1 MGRRGG
7 ERRRGKKGCRK
18 GKKNNIKINNEGNEY
33 ILVLIVLGLVFLEFV
48 KSE

>member
-1 MGRRGG
+1 MGRGG
-7 ERRRGKKGCRK
+7 GGRRDVEKE
-18 GKKNNIKINNEGNEY
+18 KKNNIKINNEGNEY